1 MDLTAMTFEER
12 LAIMRKRQAFLS
24 QFTEGC
30 SNFDEFIA
38 ANDEKLAVMGIELQH
53 TPGNDHHTT
62 LWVQLSNSDYEAY
75 HVVHDGYGGLE
86 ISNIIW
92 WQDNCC
98 NDLLDISDPENEVDV
113 DLW

>member
-1 MDLTAMTFEER
+1 MDLVDMTFEER
-12 LAIMRKRQAFLS
+12 LAMMRKRQAFLS

-30 SNFDEFIA
+30 STFEEFIA

-53 TPGNDHHTT
+53 TTGNDHHVT
-62 LWVQLSNSDYEAY
+62 LWIQLSHSDYEAY
-75 HVVHDGYGGLE
+75 HVVYAADGGLE

-98 NDLLDISDPENEVDV
+98 NDLLDISDPENEVDSE
-113 DLW
+113 LW